1 MHFHLPKPLHGWRE
15 FAGEVGI
22 IVLGVLIAL
31 GAEQVIETIH
41 AQAEVK
47 QTRTAL
53 DAELAYD
60 LAAFEGRIRLDQCA
74 RERLNELGSIL
85 DRQAH
90 GHIALRHDFEGPLT
104 VNLQFAIW
112 DAASGEAR
120 SLIPLQA
127 KLKYA
132 QLYDVLRHYDR
143 FREREKDDW
152 AQLEDLDVN
161 RPLSAQEVEQAN
173 VTIKRLRRLDKLL
186 PAYASFMR
194 RSAEP
199 LGIRP
204 QSDIDAPARALV
216 DNNHATFCS
225 PLI

>member
-1 MHFHLPKPLHGWRE
+1 MHFHLPKPLHGWRA

-22 IVLGVLIAL
+22 IVIGVLIAL
-31 GAEQVIETIH
+31 GAEQLVENIH
-41 AQAEVK
+41 SQVEVK

-60 LAAFEGRIRLDQCA
+60 LAAFNGRMGIDQCA
-74 RERLNELGSIL
+74 QNRLSELGSIL
-85 DRQAH
+85 DRQTH
-90 GHIALRHDFEGPLT
+90 GRVALRHEFEGPLT
-104 VNLQFAIW
+104 INLQFAVW

-152 AQLEDLDVN
+152 AQVEDLDFN
-161 RPLSAQEVEQAN
+161 SPLSAQEVEQAN
-173 VTIKRLRRLDKLL
+173 VLVKRLRRSDKLL
-186 PAYASFMR
+186 PAYASFIR
-194 RSAEP
+194 RAAEP
-199 LGIRP
+199 LGIHP
-204 QSDIDAPARALV
+204 ESDIDAPARALV
-216 DNNHATFCS
+216 DKNRATFCS